1 MSDYY
6 TNTTEISEEALG
18 GIFAALAG
26 VFLFIILIGLIFWI
40 INVIFQWKVFEK
52 AGKPGWAALIPI
64 YNIVVMF
71 DIAGLPLWNVLLL
84 LVPILNIYIMVKA
97 NINLSKN
104 FGKPGA
110 FALGLIFL
118 PIVFWGILAFDNS
131 TYNQVI
137 TPENS
142 DFA

>member
-40 INVIFQWKVFEK
+40 INVIFQWKVFTK

-71 DIAGLPLWNVLLL
+71 DIAGM
-84 LVPILNIYIMVKA
+84 Y
-97 NINLSKN
+97 
-104 FGKPGA
+104 
-110 FALGLIFL
+110 
-118 PIVFWGILAFDNS
+118 
-131 TYNQVI
+131 YCY
-137 TPENS
+137 
-142 DFA
+142 

>member
-6 TNTTEISEEALG
+6 TNTTEISEEALSG
-18 GIFAALAG
+18 LFAAFAG
-26 VFLFIILIGLIFWI
+26 ILLFIMLIALVFYI
-40 INVIFQWKVFEK
+40 IGVIFQWKVFEK
-52 AGKPGWAALIPI
+52 AEKPGWAALIPI
-64 YNIVVMF
+64 YNVVVLF
-71 DIAGLPLWNVLLL
+71 DIAGLPLWNVALL
-84 LVPILNIYIMVKA
+84 LVPFLNIYIMIKA

-118 PIVFWGILAFDNS
+118 PIVFWGILAFDKS
-131 TYNQVI
+131 TYVQVM